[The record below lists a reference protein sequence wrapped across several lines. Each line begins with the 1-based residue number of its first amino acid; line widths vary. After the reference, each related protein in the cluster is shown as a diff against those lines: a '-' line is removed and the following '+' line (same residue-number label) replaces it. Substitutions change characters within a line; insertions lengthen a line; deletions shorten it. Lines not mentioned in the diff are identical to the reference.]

1 MFDKWVRSENVDSG
15 YDNLRELVLK
25 EQLNSCLPEDIKTY
39 LAEKAPENLKKS
51 AELADDYSLIHKH
64 DRKTLQRFNYGK
76 NSAVQNNK
84 TGVSTN
90 SNVKPN
96 NMNKGQSDSKNEYY

>member
-39 LAEKAPENLKKS
+39 LAETTPENLKKS

-64 DRKTLQRFNYGK
+64 ERRTPQRFNYS
-76 NSAVQNNK
+76 NSSAVQNNK

-90 SNVKPN
+90 SHVKPY
-96 NMNKGQSDSKNEYY
+96 KT